1 MSGTELAKTLGV
13 SRATLYRLRNTYR
26 GAPMTFDDIEGW
38 RRFVGRFAIAVGTRG

>member
-26 GAPMTFDDIEGW
+26 DTPKTFDDIEGW
-38 RRFVGRFAIAVGTRG
+38 RWFVGRSAIAVDTRG